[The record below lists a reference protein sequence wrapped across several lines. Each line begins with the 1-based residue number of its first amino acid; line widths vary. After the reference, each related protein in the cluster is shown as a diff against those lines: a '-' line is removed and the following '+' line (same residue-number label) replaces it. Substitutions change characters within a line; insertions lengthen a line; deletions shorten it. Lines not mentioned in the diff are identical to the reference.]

1 MEGDIQVQSK
11 ENKGSNFSFNVVL
24 KRSKNPQKVLPPIAM
39 SSLNILIVCS
49 NQTQS
54 SILHKQFTKW
64 GATAVISPSA
74 KQAVKTC
81 QQYIEKQ
88 NLCFDLIMIDMQ
100 LSDGDALTLSK
111 TLDKEVDLMAAHVV
125 LMTTGELNKQRDL
138 YQASRFSAIVTK
150 PIITQNLFK
159 MLSTCFSGKQQSNNS
174 LITKGLSDTQP
185 LSSDDIVWDKSIR
198 ILLVEDNNINQI
210 VASTT
215 LKKIGINSID
225 IAENGQHAL
234 EYLKQTTSH
243 NPYSLIL
250 MDCQMPVMDGY
261 QATTHIRVNE
271 AGSKNPPITII
282 AMTANAMVGDKAK
295 CLQVGMNDY
304 ISKPIAQDIL
314 FKKLLKWLP
323 YELKNNG

>member
-1 MEGDIQVQSK
+1 M
-11 ENKGSNFSFNVVL
+11 
-24 KRSKNPQKVLPPIAM
+24 A
-39 SSLNILIVCS
+39 
-49 NQTQS
+49 
-54 SILHKQFTKW
+54 
-64 GATAVISPSA
+64 
-74 KQAVKTC
+74 
-81 QQYIEKQ
+81 
-88 NLCFDLIMIDMQ
+88 
-100 LSDGDALTLSK
+100 LSK

-125 LMTTGELNKQRDL
+125 LMTKDELNKQRDL

-159 MLSTCFSGKQQSNNS
+159 MLSTCFKSNSS
-174 LITKGLSDTQP
+174 LITEDLSDTQP
-185 LSSDDIVWDKSIR
+185 LSSDDIVWDKNIR

-215 LKKIGINSID
+215 LKKIGSNSID

-261 QATTHIRVNE
+261 QATTHIKVNE

-295 CLQVGMNDY
+295 CLQVEMNDY

-314 FKKLLKWLP
+314 FKELLKWLP
-323 YELKNNG
+323 YELKNNE

>member
-1 MEGDIQVQSK
+1 
-11 ENKGSNFSFNVVL
+11 
-24 KRSKNPQKVLPPIAM
+24 
-39 SSLNILIVCS
+39 
-49 NQTQS
+49 
-54 SILHKQFTKW
+54 
-64 GATAVISPSA
+64 
-74 KQAVKTC
+74 
-81 QQYIEKQ
+81 
-88 NLCFDLIMIDMQ
+88 
-100 LSDGDALTLSK
+100 
-111 TLDKEVDLMAAHVV
+111 
-125 LMTTGELNKQRDL
+125 
-138 YQASRFSAIVTK
+138 
-150 PIITQNLFK
+150 

-174 LITKGLSDTQP
+174 LITKGLSDTES
-185 LSSDDIVWDKSIR
+185 LSSDDIVWDKNIR

-271 AGSKNPPITII
+271 VGSKNPQITII
-282 AMTANAMVGDKAK
+282 AMTANAMVGDEAK
-295 CLQVGMNDY
+295 CLQVGMSDY

-323 YELKNNG
+323 YELKNNE

>member
-1 MEGDIQVQSK
+1 MGFY
-11 ENKGSNFSFNVVL
+11 SN
-24 KRSKNPQKVLPPIAM
+24 
-39 SSLNILIVCS
+39 LNQDDEYV
-49 NQTQS
+49 
-54 SILHKQFTKW
+54 SI
-64 GATAVISPSA
+64 G
-74 KQAVKTC
+74 
-81 QQYIEKQ
+81 Q
-88 NLCFDLIMIDMQ
+88 NLIGNTDITLNYYITSNLIAAKATRFIIDIAISIIVSM
-100 LSDGDALTLSK
+100 ALSK

-125 LMTTGELNKQRDL
+125 LMTKDELNKQRDL

-150 PIITQNLFK
+150 PVITQNLFK
-159 MLSTCFSGKQQSNNS
+159 MLSTCFSDKQHSNSS
-174 LITKGLSDTQP
+174 LITEDLSDTQP

-271 AGSKNPPITII
+271 AGSKNPQITII

>member
-1 MEGDIQVQSK
+1 M
-11 ENKGSNFSFNVVL
+11 
-24 KRSKNPQKVLPPIAM
+24 A
-39 SSLNILIVCS
+39 
-49 NQTQS
+49 
-54 SILHKQFTKW
+54 
-64 GATAVISPSA
+64 
-74 KQAVKTC
+74 
-81 QQYIEKQ
+81 
-88 NLCFDLIMIDMQ
+88 
-100 LSDGDALTLSK
+100 LSK

-125 LMTTGELNKQRDL
+125 LMTKDELNKQRDL

-159 MLSTCFSGKQQSNNS
+159 MLSTCFKSNSS
-174 LITKGLSDTQP
+174 LITEDLSDTQP
-185 LSSDDIVWDKSIR
+185 LSSDDIVWDKNIR

-215 LKKIGINSID
+215 LKKIGSNSID

-261 QATTHIRVNE
+261 QATTHIKVNE

-282 AMTANAMVGDKAK
+282 ATTANAMVGDKAK

-304 ISKPIAQDIL
+304 ISKSIAQDIL
-314 FKKLLKWLP
+314 FKELLKWLP
-323 YELKNNG
+323 YELKNNE

>member
-1 MEGDIQVQSK
+1 M
-11 ENKGSNFSFNVVL
+11 
-24 KRSKNPQKVLPPIAM
+24 A
-39 SSLNILIVCS
+39 
-49 NQTQS
+49 
-54 SILHKQFTKW
+54 
-64 GATAVISPSA
+64 
-74 KQAVKTC
+74 
-81 QQYIEKQ
+81 
-88 NLCFDLIMIDMQ
+88 
-100 LSDGDALTLSK
+100 LSK

-125 LMTTGELNKQRDL
+125 LMTKDELNKQRDL

-150 PIITQNLFK
+150 PVITQNLFK
-159 MLSTCFSGKQQSNNS
+159 MLSTCFSDKQQSNSS
-174 LITKGLSDTQP
+174 LITEDLSDTQP
-185 LSSDDIVWDKSIR
+185 LSSDDIVWDKNIR

-215 LKKIGINSID
+215 LKKIGSNSID

-261 QATTHIRVNE
+261 QAITHIRVNE
-271 AGSKNPPITII
+271 ARSKNPPITII

-323 YELKNNG
+323 YELKNNE

>member
-1 MEGDIQVQSK
+1 M
-11 ENKGSNFSFNVVL
+11 
-24 KRSKNPQKVLPPIAM
+24 A
-39 SSLNILIVCS
+39 
-49 NQTQS
+49 
-54 SILHKQFTKW
+54 
-64 GATAVISPSA
+64 
-74 KQAVKTC
+74 
-81 QQYIEKQ
+81 
-88 NLCFDLIMIDMQ
+88 
-100 LSDGDALTLSK
+100 LSK

-125 LMTTGELNKQRDL
+125 LMTKDELNKQRDL

-159 MLSTCFSGKQQSNNS
+159 MLSTCF
-174 LITKGLSDTQP
+174 
-185 LSSDDIVWDKSIR
+185 KS
-198 ILLVEDNNINQI
+198 
-210 VASTT
+210 
-215 LKKIGINSID
+215 NSID

-250 MDCQMPVMDGY
+250 MDCQMRVMDGY

-304 ISKPIAQDIL
+304 ISKSIAQDIL
-314 FKKLLKWLP
+314 FKELLKWLP
-323 YELKNNG
+323 YELKNNE

>member
-1 MEGDIQVQSK
+1 M
-11 ENKGSNFSFNVVL
+11 
-24 KRSKNPQKVLPPIAM
+24 A
-39 SSLNILIVCS
+39 
-49 NQTQS
+49 
-54 SILHKQFTKW
+54 
-64 GATAVISPSA
+64 
-74 KQAVKTC
+74 
-81 QQYIEKQ
+81 
-88 NLCFDLIMIDMQ
+88 
-100 LSDGDALTLSK
+100 LSK

-125 LMTTGELNKQRDL
+125 LMTKDELNKQRDL

-159 MLSTCFSGKQQSNNS
+159 MLSTCFKSNSS
-174 LITKGLSDTQP
+174 LITEDLSDTQP
-185 LSSDDIVWDKSIR
+185 LSSDDIVWDKNIR

-215 LKKIGINSID
+215 LKKIGSNSID

-323 YELKNNG
+323 YELKNNE

>member
-1 MEGDIQVQSK
+1 M
-11 ENKGSNFSFNVVL
+11 
-24 KRSKNPQKVLPPIAM
+24 A
-39 SSLNILIVCS
+39 
-49 NQTQS
+49 
-54 SILHKQFTKW
+54 
-64 GATAVISPSA
+64 
-74 KQAVKTC
+74 
-81 QQYIEKQ
+81 
-88 NLCFDLIMIDMQ
+88 
-100 LSDGDALTLSK
+100 LSK

-125 LMTTGELNKQRDL
+125 LMTKDELNKQRDL

-159 MLSTCFSGKQQSNNS
+159 MLSTCFKSNSS
-174 LITKGLSDTQP
+174 LITEDLSDIQP
-185 LSSDDIVWDKSIR
+185 LSSDDIVWDKNIR

-215 LKKIGINSID
+215 LKKIGSNSID

-261 QATTHIRVNE
+261 QATTHIKVNE

-323 YELKNNG
+323 YELKNNE